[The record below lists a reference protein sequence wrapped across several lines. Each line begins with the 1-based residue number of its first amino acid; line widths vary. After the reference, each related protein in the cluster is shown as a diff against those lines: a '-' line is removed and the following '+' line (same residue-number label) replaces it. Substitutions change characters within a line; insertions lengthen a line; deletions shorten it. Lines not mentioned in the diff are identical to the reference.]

1 MISSICL
8 GVPLFFKLCVLN
20 HKRKNNKVYGEK
32 IVMEDKLKWK
42 KMTKNKTY
50 LGNGGRDCS
59 NATNAAAS
67 TCPENSNGSSR
78 VKSCHTTTEKE

>member
-1 MISSICL
+1 
-8 GVPLFFKLCVLN
+8 
-20 HKRKNNKVYGEK
+20 
-32 IVMEDKLKWK
+32 
-42 KMTKNKTY
+42 MTKNKTY